1 MEKLKVTLEDRPEDV
16 ELAQYKRMFEAACSA
31 LGRIGEALGV
41 DPNEGGDEPILAAIE
56 ELKAAPTQAQPVKP
70 LTDEELDAIWM
81 QEIPI
86 EATGTTWRR
95 SIARAIEA
103 KLKEQP

>member
-41 DPNEGGDEPILAAIE
+41 DPNEGADKPEP
-56 ELKAAPTQAQPVKP
+56 KAVKV
-70 LTDEELDAIWM
+70 
-81 QEIPI
+81 
-86 EATGTTWRR
+86 ATVRPQLVG
-95 SIARAIEA
+95 
-103 KLKEQP
+103 L